1 MVRTNSVKL
10 TVIDAIAYR
19 QKLPAG
25 ASGIVIIRKGVK
37 QAGIII

>member
-1 MVRTNSVKL
+1 MERTNSVKL

-19 QKLPAG
+19 QMLSAG

-37 QAGIII
+37 LAVIII